1 MPALIVARLYR
12 IAPLIIILAIIGV
25 LIYVIVSW
33 RYTSAHA
40 KDALT
45 RVFIAINTVLTVFFG
60 LASWYAIAE
69 DNTFVMEFF
78 VTCAAFTGIV
88 LAITTWCRYV
98 FLKHNPHFRKKKNT
112 KAKTERLPGQK

>member
-33 RYTSAHA
+33 RFTSARA
-40 KDALT
+40 KDVLT
-45 RVFIAINTVLTVFFG
+45 RVFIVINIALTALFG

-88 LAITTWCRYV
+88 LAVTAWCRHI
-98 FLKHNPHFRKKKNT
+98 FLKHNPHYRKKKNA
-112 KAKTERLPGQK
+112 KAKVKNLPGRK